1 MWRKP
6 NRSYKNSK
14 RKKQQARRH
23 SLPGLCY
30 RPFYERLVARYAVQ
44 ALGVS
49 EVDKII
55 TLDTEHHGFDLAAIV
70 DNIFVDPLTKL
81 IPPPTRCC
89 IDAAPNSKFVNDLNS
104 GLLLALRRCQLLH
117 STR

>member
-1 MWRKP
+1 MAKEKSNKP
-6 NRSYKNSK
+6 DGTVCPVYVI
-14 RKKQQARRH
+14 AH
-23 SLPGLCY
+23 SMGG
-30 RPFYERLVARYAVQ
+30 LVARYAVQ

-55 TLDTEHHGFDLAAIV
+55 TLDTGHHGFDLAAIV

-81 IPPPTRCC
+81 IPPPTLCC